1 MRSGGNMSGS
11 PQLRVELISVD
22 DLTEYDGNAR
32 AHGREDIEAIEW
44 SIQQFGF
51 NDPIGIWS
59 KDNVIVEGHG
69 RLKAAKNLGMTEV
82 PCIRLD
88 HMTDEQRRAYAL
100 AHNKTAELSAWDF
113 DKLDLELA
121 GIHEFDMTK
130 IGFMANEEVEEAV
143 DDNYMPDPPKNP
155 KSKLGDVYQLGNHVL
170 VCGDSTDPEIVKKA
184 TWGGTTL
191 VDLLLTDPPYNIN
204 YDKSFTGLKIK
215 NDNMDS
221 ASFRAFL
228 IDALTAA
235 KSRMKPGAAFYIWHA
250 DTEGLNFRLACKE
263 AGFDIKQN
271 LIWAKNTFPLS
282 RSDYQWIHEPC
293 LYGWKEGAAHY
304 FIDDRTQSTVYEDA
318 RPNFASMKKDE
329 MRELLESIYADKES
343 TTVIHEKKPSV
354 SELHPT
360 MKPVP
365 LIARLIKNSTKKG
378 EAVLD
383 PFGGSGTTLITCEQL
398 KRRCATVELDPHY
411 CDVIIDRWEQLTGK
425 KAVLLS
431 D

>member
-1 MRSGGNMSGS
+1 MSRS

-113 DKLDLELA
+113 EKLDIELA

-155 KSKLGDVYQLGNHVL
+155 KSKLGDVYQLGDHIL

-191 VDLLLTDPPYNIN
+191 VDLLLTDPPYNID

-228 IDALTAA
+228 IDALSAA

-318 RPNFASMKKDE
+318 RPNIANMKKDE

-343 TTVIHEKKPSV
+343 TTVIHEKKPSI

-365 LIARLIKNSTKKG
+365 LIARLIKNSTRKG
-378 EAVLD
+378 ENVLD

-411 CDVIIDRWEQLTGK
+411 CDVIIDRWEQLTGRN
-425 KAVLLS
+425 AVLLEE
-431 D
+431 